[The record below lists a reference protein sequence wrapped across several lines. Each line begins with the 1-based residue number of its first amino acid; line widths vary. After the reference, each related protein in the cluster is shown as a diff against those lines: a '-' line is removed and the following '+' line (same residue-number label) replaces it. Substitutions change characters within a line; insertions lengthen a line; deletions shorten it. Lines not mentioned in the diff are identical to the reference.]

1 MTVEQQSAE
10 PSESTSQQ
18 LAGIVDT
25 GEESFSVE
33 SAPVPIDG
41 KTGET
46 PTEETPGEKPEEKP
60 GEKPEEKP
68 SGETPTEKPGAEEDL
83 PKGVQKRLATMT
95 RKRRDAERE
104 TATTRAE
111 NQELLSR
118 IEALEHPELKP
129 GEEPKVDDYD
139 TEEEY
144 LEAVSE
150 YRADQKF
157 AKREAD
163 QKAEAEE
170 EIREGQ
176 ETEAQARQEVLIGK
190 LQKGVEKYED
200 FEDVVE
206 DLNIT
211 GDMIQILESFPNIP
225 DVVYALG
232 NDPEIVAKLV
242 DMPFLQAAYTM
253 KEISD
258 GLAKKKS
265 TKAPDPI
272 KPVTTTGGTIKSLES
287 MSQKEYNEYR
297 DKQDQ
302 EKRGMHY

>member
-1 MTVEQQSAE
+1 
-10 PSESTSQQ
+10 
-18 LAGIVDT
+18 VDT

-33 SAPVPIDG
+33 SAPVPVDV

-46 PTEETPGEKPEEKP
+46 PTEKKPEDKPGKKP
-60 GEKPEEKP
+60 GEKPGEELGEKP
-68 SGETPTEKPGAEEDL
+68 PGEKPTEKLDETPTGDEDI
-83 PKGVQKRLATMT
+83 PAGVKKRLATVT
-95 RKRRDAERE
+95 RKRRDAERD
-104 TATTRAE
+104 AAAARAE

-118 IEALEHPELKP
+118 IEALEHPESKP
-129 GEEPKVDDYD
+129 GEEPKVDDFEN
-139 TEEEY
+139 EEEY

-157 AKREAD
+157 AEREAT
-163 QKAEAEE
+163 QKAEKEE
-170 EIREGQ
+170 EVREGQ
-176 ETEAQARQEVLIGK
+176 EAEAQARQESLIGK

-206 DLNIT
+206 NLNIT

-232 NDPEIVAKLV
+232 NDPEMVAKLV

-272 KPVTTTGGTIKSLES
+272 TPVTTTGGVIKSLEQMS
-287 MSQKEYNEYR
+287 MGEYTAYMDKR
-297 DKQDQ
+297 DK
-302 EKRGMHY
+302 EKKGRY

>member
-1 MTVEQQSAE
+1 MTTMASE
-10 PSESTSQQ
+10 PAESTSQQ

-33 SAPVPIDG
+33 SAPVPVEG
-41 KTGET
+41 KPKET
-46 PTEETPGEKPEEKP
+46 SAEEKP
-60 GEKPEEKP
+60 GEKPEETSEKEPGEKP
-68 SGETPTEKPGAEEDL
+68 GEAPTEKPGAEEDL
-83 PKGVQKRLATMT
+83 PKGVQKRLATVT
-95 RKRRDAERE
+95 RKRHDAERDAAAAR
-104 TATTRAE
+104 TE

-118 IEALEHPELKP
+118 IEALEHPESKP
-129 GEEPKVDDYD
+129 GEEPQVDDFD

-157 AKREAD
+157 AEREAT
-163 QKAEAEE
+163 QKAEREE
-170 EIREGQ
+170 EVREEQ
-176 ETEAQARQEVLIGK
+176 EAEAQARQKSLIGK

-272 KPVTTTGGTIKSLES
+272 KPVTTTGGTIKSLEQ

-297 DKQDQ
+297 DKQDK
-302 EKRGMHY
+302 EKRGMY